1 MLLNRCANPSSLTVA
16 QSILSSTLEIASLM
30 MFLGFD
36 IAEFAGFEWSD
47 THCCHSSV
55 PSNWGIVSGHSSL
68 LPSCFVGVRG
78 GDHAPKTSAISVST
92 FGSIGSS
99 GSSGVNVDFGMA
111 ASFNRF
117 QWLPDALS
125 LL

>member
-1 MLLNRCANPSSLTVA
+1 MLLNKCANPSSLTVA
-16 QSILSSTLEIASLM
+16 HSIPSRTLEITSLM

-78 GDHAPKTSAISVST
+78 GDHASKTSAISVAT

-99 GSSGVNVDFGMA
+99 GVKSVDFGMA